1 MKKTLP
7 DLAGLLDG
15 LAKAGSKEDEMS
27 VRDMR
32 DTVGRRSFAPLL
44 LTTSLIGFTPLGGV
58 PGVPTALAILIVLI
72 AAQIVLGRQ
81 SLWLPSFLLDRKVKG
96 RKVQSAAKSLQPF
109 ARLVDKAIRPRLTF
123 LTERPSSYVL
133 AIACILIAVTVP
145 PLELVPFVDMP
156 LWAAL
161 AAFALALAAHDGLLA
176 IAAFI
181 LTATGLTLVCLALL

>member
-1 MKKTLP
+1 MAKALP
-7 DLAGLLDG
+7 DLFGLLDG
-15 LAKAGSKEDEMS
+15 LAKAGRKENEMS
-27 VRDMR
+27 VRDVR

-58 PGVPTALAILIVLI
+58 PGVPTTLAILIVLI
-72 AAQIVLGRQ
+72 AAQIVVGRQ
-81 SLWLPSFLLDRKVKG
+81 ALWLPRFLLDRKVKG
-96 RKVQSAAKSLQPF
+96 RKVASAAKSLQPF
-109 ARLVDKAIRPRLTF
+109 ARLVDRAIRPRLTF
-123 LTERPSSYVL
+123 LTERPSSYVI
-133 AIACILIAVTVP
+133 AITCILIAVTVP

-181 LTATGLTLVCLALL
+181 LTATGLTLICLALL